1 MRQSRALPHRRA
13 KREQFA
19 MIRTHGLTHIAL
31 AVKNAK
37 RSFEFYRKIFGLIKV
52 YDQDGWIQAQTP
64 GARDVIVFD
73 ESAPRIGKKGGVA
86 HFGFRLVD
94 PRDVDLAATAVKK
107 AGGKVLDKG
116 EFVPGEPYLFCV
128 DPDGYVIE
136 TWYEPPT
143 PVDSKSAK

>member
-1 MRQSRALPHRRA
+1 LLHRRA
-13 KREQFA
+13 TREQFA

-94 PRDVDLAATAVKK
+94 PRDVDLAARAVKK